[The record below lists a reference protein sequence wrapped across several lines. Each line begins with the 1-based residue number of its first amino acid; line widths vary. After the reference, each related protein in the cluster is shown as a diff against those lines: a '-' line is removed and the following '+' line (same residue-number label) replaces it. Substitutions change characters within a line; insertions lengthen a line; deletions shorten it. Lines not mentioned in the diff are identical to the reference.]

1 MAEYLSPGVYVEEY
15 DSGATPMQ
23 GVSTS
28 TAGFIGLAERG
39 PVIGEPQLVT
49 SFADYRRMYGGYLS
63 EAGFGSARFLP
74 YAVEQFFANG
84 GSRAY
89 IMRAVPSD
97 AKAGTVTSGV
107 LKITAASAGAWSDN
121 MRVTVEPAYK
131 AKTQVLAVNGEI
143 YNHQEIRRRYAG
155 QYEFQTGSDCEV
167 ILALYR
173 EKGVNFLEDLSG
185 IFAFALYDEEK
196 DEFLIARDPIGVI
209 PLYIGYDS
217 DGTVY
222 VASELKA
229 LEGQCERYE
238 PFLPGHYYW
247 SVSPGQKWYYRRDWM
262 QYDAVKDNPASVEAI
277 HDALTAAVKRQ
288 LMSDVPYGVL
298 LSGGLDSSVISAIA
312 EKFSEHRIEDDS
324 KTKAYWPRLHS
335 FAVGLKG
342 APDLAKAKMVADHI
356 GTVHHE
362 INYTIQEGLDAIRD
376 VIYFIETYDVTTV
389 RASTPMYLLARVIK
403 SMGIKMVLSGEG
415 ADEIF
420 GGYLYFHKAPS
431 AKDFHEETV
440 RKLGKLFLYDCLRA
454 NKSLSAW
461 GVEGRVPFLDKEFL
475 DVAMRTNPEAKMC
488 PGDTIEKK
496 IVREAFADM
505 LPEEVAWRQKEQFSD
520 GVGYSWIDT
529 LKQITSEAVS
539 DEQMAHAAE
548 RFPINPPKNKE
559 EYYYRSIFAEH
570 FPSDSAAKSVPSE
583 ASVACSTSIA
593 LEWDAAFK
601 GMNDPSGRA
610 VKGVHEQAY

>member
-1 MAEYLSPGVYVEEY
+1 M
-15 DSGATPMQ
+15 
-23 GVSTS
+23 
-28 TAGFIGLAERG
+28 
-39 PVIGEPQLVT
+39 
-49 SFADYRRMYGGYLS
+49 
-63 EAGFGSARFLP
+63 
-74 YAVEQFFANG
+74 
-84 GSRAY
+84 
-89 IMRAVPSD
+89 
-97 AKAGTVTSGV
+97 
-107 LKITAASAGAWSDN
+107 
-121 MRVTVEPAYK
+121 
-131 AKTQVLAVNGEI
+131 NGEI

-155 QYEFQTGSDCEV
+155 QYDFQTGSDCEV

-173 EKGVNFLEDLSG
+173 ERLRVGEQGSGIRLRVGEQGSGMKDIIEDFLEELSG
-185 IFAFALYDEEK
+185 IFAFVLYDEER

-217 DGTVY
+217 DGTIY

-238 PFLPGHYYW
+238 PFLPGHYLW
-247 SVSPGQKWYYRRDWM
+247 SKESRIKKYYHRDWM
-262 QYDAVKDNPASVEAI
+262 NYDAVKDNAASVEAI

-342 APDLAKAKMVADHI
+342 APDLAKAKLVADHI

-376 VIYFIETYDVTTV
+376 VIYYIETYDVTTV

-431 AKDFHEETV
+431 AQAFHEETV
-440 RKLGKLFLYDCLRA
+440 RKLGKLYLYDCLRA

-475 DVAMRTNPEAKMC
+475 DVAMRTNPRAKMIA
-488 PGDTIEKK
+488 PPSGAVGGAWIEKR
-496 IVREAFADM
+496 ILREAFADL
-505 LPEEVAWRQKEQFSD
+505 LPAEVAWRQKEQFSD

-529 LKQITSEAVS
+529 LKKITSEAVT

-570 FPSDSAAKSVPSE
+570 FPSDSAASSVPSE
-583 ASVACSTSIA
+583 ASVACSTAIA
-593 LEWDAAFK
+593 LEWDAAFR
-601 GMNDPSGRA
+601 GLNDPSGRA

>member
-1 MAEYLSPGVYVEEY
+1 MCGI
-15 DSGATPMQ
+15 
-23 GVSTS
+23 VSILNVKQQTHS
-28 TAGFIGLAERG
+28 LREKALRMSQKIRHRG
-39 PVIGEPQLVT
+39 PDWSGIYCG
-49 SFADYRRMYGGYLS
+49 
-63 EAGFGSARFLP
+63 GSAILAHERLSIVDP
-74 YAVEQFFANG
+74 ESG
-84 GSRAY
+84 GQPLYSPDR
-89 IMRAVPSD
+89 R
-97 AKAGTVTSGV
+97 
-107 LKITAASAGAWSDN
+107 
-121 MRVTVEPAYK
+121 
-131 AKTQVLAVNGEI
+131 QVLAVNGEI
-143 YNHQEIRRRYAG
+143 YNHQTIRKQYAG
-155 QYEFQTGSDCEV
+155 KYDFQTGSDCEV

-173 EKGVNFLEDLSG
+173 DKGINFLEDLSG
-185 IFAFALYDEEK
+185 IFAFVLYDEEK
-196 DEFLIARDPIGVI
+196 DVFLIARDPIGVI
-209 PLYIGYDS
+209 PLYIGFDE

-229 LEGQCERYE
+229 LEGQCDRYE
-238 PFLPGHYYW
+238 PFLPGHYYY
-247 SVSPGQKWYYRRDWM
+247 SGDPGMKRYYMRDWM
-262 QYDAVKDNPASVEAI
+262 DYEAVKDNPASVSDI
-277 HDALTAAVKRQ
+277 HDALEDAVRRQ

-312 EKFSEHRIEDDS
+312 EKFSEMRIEDNLQ
-324 KTKAYWPRLHS
+324 TKAYWPRLHS

-342 APDLAKAKMVADHI
+342 APDLDKARLVAEHI

-440 RKLGKLFLYDCLRA
+440 RKLSKLYLYDCLRA

-475 DVAMRTNPEAKMC
+475 DVAMRTNPQAKMC
-488 PGDTIEKK
+488 PGQTMEKR

-505 LPEEVAWRQKEQFSD
+505 LPEQVAWRQKEQFSD

-529 LKQITSEAVS
+529 LKRITSEAVS

-548 RFPINPPKNKE
+548 RFPITPPQNKE
-559 EYYYRSIFAEH
+559 EYYYRTIFEEH
-570 FPSDSAAKSVPSE
+570 FPSESAARSVPSE
-583 ASVACSTSIA
+583 ASVACSTAIA

-610 VKGVHEQAY
+610 VKGVHEQAYS

>member
-1 MAEYLSPGVYVEEY
+1 MCGIVAILNVKEQTHELREKALKMS
-15 DSGATPMQ
+15 Q
-23 GVSTS
+23 K
-28 TAGFIGLAERG
+28 IRHRG
-39 PVIGEPQLVT
+39 PDWSGIYCG
-49 SFADYRRMYGGYLS
+49 
-63 EAGFGSARFLP
+63 GSAILAHERLSIVDP
-74 YAVEQFFANG
+74 ESG
-84 GSRAY
+84 GQPLFSPDKKH
-89 IMRAVPSD
+89 I
-97 AKAGTVTSGV
+97 
-107 LKITAASAGAWSDN
+107 
-121 MRVTVEPAYK
+121 
-131 AKTQVLAVNGEI
+131 LAVNGEI
-143 YNHQEIRRRYAG
+143 YNHQEIRRLYAG

-173 EKGVNFLEDLSG
+173 EKGINFLEDLSG
-185 IFAFALYDEEK
+185 IFAFVLYDEEK
-196 DEFLIARDPIGVI
+196 NEFLIARDPIGVI

-229 LEGQCERYE
+229 LEGFCEKYE

-247 SVSPGQKWYYRRDWM
+247 SVDPGQKWYYRRDWM
-262 QYDAVKDNPASVEAI
+262 QYDAVKNNSASVEAI
-277 HDALTAAVKRQ
+277 HDALTDAVKRQ

-324 KTKAYWPRLHS
+324 KTKADWPRLHS

-342 APDLAKAKMVADHI
+342 APDLAKAKLVADHI

-431 AKDFHEETV
+431 AKDFHDETV
-440 RKLGKLFLYDCLRA
+440 RKLGKLYMYDCLRA

-488 PGDTIEKK
+488 PGKTMEKK
-496 IVREAFADM
+496 IVREAFAYL

-529 LKQITSEAVS
+529 LKAVTAAAVT

-570 FPSDSAAKSVPSE
+570 FPSDSAARSVPSE
-583 ASVACSTSIA
+583 ASVACSTAIA

-601 GMNDPSGRA
+601 NINEPSGRA
-610 VKGVHEQAY
+610 VKDVHEMAY

>member
-1 MAEYLSPGVYVEEY
+1 MCGIVAIFNIQEQ
-15 DSGATPMQ
+15 TPELRQKALRMSQ
-23 GVSTS
+23 K
-28 TAGFIGLAERG
+28 IRHRG
-39 PVIGEPQLVT
+39 PDWSGI
-49 SFADYRRMYGGYLS
+49 Y
-63 EAGFGSARFLP
+63 
-74 YAVEQFFANG
+74 NG
-84 GSRAY
+84 GSAILSHERLS
-89 IMRAVPSD
+89 IVDPE
-97 AKAGTVTSGV
+97 SGKQP
-107 LKITAASAGAWSDN
+107 LFSPDMKQI
-121 MRVTVEPAYK
+121 
-131 AKTQVLAVNGEI
+131 LAVNGEI
-143 YNHQEIRRRYAG
+143 YNHQDIRR
-155 QYEFQTGSDCEV
+155 QYTEKYQFQTGSDCEV

-173 EKGVNFLEDLSG
+173 EKGIDFLEDLSG
-185 IFAFALYDEEK
+185 IFAFALYDAEK

-209 PLYIGYDS
+209 PLYIGYDN
-217 DGTVY
+217 DGKVY
-222 VASELKA
+222 VASEMKA
-229 LEGQCERYE
+229 LEGNCDRYE
-238 PFLPGHYYW
+238 VFLPGHYY
-247 SVSPGQKWYYRRDWM
+247 SSREGKMTRYYKRDWM
-262 QYDAVKDNPASVEAI
+262 EYDAVKDNGASVQDI
-277 HDALTAAVKRQ
+277 HDALEAAVKRQ

-324 KTKAYWPRLHS
+324 ATKAWWPRLHS

-415 ADEIF
+415 ADEVF
-420 GGYLYFHKAPS
+420 GGYLYFHKAPN
-431 AKDFHEETV
+431 AKAFHEETV
-440 RKLGKLFLYDCLRA
+440 RKLSKLYLYDCLRA

-488 PGDTIEKK
+488 PGKTIEKK

-505 LPEEVAWRQKEQFSD
+505 LPEAVAWRQKEQFSD

-529 LKQITSEAVS
+529 LKQITADQVS

-548 RFPINPPKNKE
+548 RFPINPPRNKE

-570 FPSDSAAKSVPSE
+570 FPSDSAAKTVPSVP
-583 ASVACSTSIA
+583 SVACSTAEA
-593 LEWDAAFK
+593 LAWDESFK
-601 GMNDPSGRA
+601 NLNDPSGRA
-610 VKGVHEQAY
+610 VAGVHDDAYVKE

>member
-1 MAEYLSPGVYVEEY
+1 MCGIVAIFNIQEQ
-15 DSGATPMQ
+15 TPELRQKALRMSQ
-23 GVSTS
+23 K
-28 TAGFIGLAERG
+28 IRHRG
-39 PVIGEPQLVT
+39 PDWSGI
-49 SFADYRRMYGGYLS
+49 Y
-63 EAGFGSARFLP
+63 
-74 YAVEQFFANG
+74 NG
-84 GSRAY
+84 GSAILSHERLS
-89 IMRAVPSD
+89 IVDPE
-97 AKAGTVTSGV
+97 SGKQP
-107 LKITAASAGAWSDN
+107 LFSPDMKQI
-121 MRVTVEPAYK
+121 
-131 AKTQVLAVNGEI
+131 LAVNGEI
-143 YNHQEIRRRYAG
+143 YNHQDIRRQYAEKY
-155 QYEFQTGSDCEV
+155 QFQTGSDCEV

-173 EKGVNFLEDLSG
+173 DKGIDFLEDLSG
-185 IFAFALYDEEK
+185 IFAFALYDAEK

-209 PLYIGYDS
+209 PLYIGYDN
-217 DGTVY
+217 DGKVY
-222 VASELKA
+222 VASEMKA
-229 LEGQCERYE
+229 LEGNCDRYE
-238 PFLPGHYYW
+238 VFLPGHYY
-247 SVSPGQKWYYRRDWM
+247 SSREGKMTRYYKRDWM
-262 QYDAVKDNPASVEAI
+262 EYDAVKDNGASVQDI
-277 HDALTAAVKRQ
+277 HDALEAAVKRQ

-324 KTKAYWPRLHS
+324 ATKAWWPRLHS

-415 ADEIF
+415 ADEVF
-420 GGYLYFHKAPS
+420 GGYLYFHKAPN
-431 AKDFHEETV
+431 AKAFHEETV
-440 RKLGKLFLYDCLRA
+440 RKLSKLYLYDCLRA

-488 PGDTIEKK
+488 PGKTIEKK

-505 LPEEVAWRQKEQFSD
+505 LPEAVAWRQKEQFSD

-529 LKQITSEAVS
+529 LKQITADQVS

-548 RFPINPPKNKE
+548 RFPINPPRNKE

-570 FPSDSAAKSVPSE
+570 FPSDSAAKTVPSVP
-583 ASVACSTSIA
+583 SVACSTAEA
-593 LEWDAAFK
+593 LAWDESFK
-601 GMNDPSGRA
+601 NLNDPSGRA
-610 VKGVHEQAY
+610 VAGVHDDAYVKE

>member
-1 MAEYLSPGVYVEEY
+1 MCGIVAILNVKEQTHELREKALKMS
-15 DSGATPMQ
+15 Q
-23 GVSTS
+23 K
-28 TAGFIGLAERG
+28 IRHRG
-39 PVIGEPQLVT
+39 PDWSGIYCG
-49 SFADYRRMYGGYLS
+49 
-63 EAGFGSARFLP
+63 GSAILAHERLSIVDP
-74 YAVEQFFANG
+74 ESG
-84 GSRAY
+84 GQPLYSPDR
-89 IMRAVPSD
+89 
-97 AKAGTVTSGV
+97 K
-107 LKITAASAGAWSDN
+107 
-121 MRVTVEPAYK
+121 
-131 AKTQVLAVNGEI
+131 QVLAVNGEI
-143 YNHQEIRRRYAG
+143 YNHQDIRRRFAG
-155 QYEFQTGSDCEV
+155 QYDFQTGSDCEV

-173 EKGVNFLEDLSG
+173 EKGIGFLEDISG
-185 IFAFALYDEEK
+185 IFAFVLYDEERN
-196 DEFLIARDPIGVI
+196 EFLIARDPIGVI

-229 LEGQCERYE
+229 LEGQCESYE
-238 PFLPGHYYW
+238 PFPPGHYLY
-247 SVSPGQKWYYRRDWM
+247 VNEELRMKNKELKRYYRRDWFD
-262 QYDAVKDNPASVEAI
+262 YTAVKDNPASVEAI
-277 HDALTAAVKRQ
+277 HDALEDAVRRQ

-298 LSGGLDSSVISAIA
+298 LSGGLDSSVISALA
-312 EKFSEHRIEDDS
+312 EKFSEHRIEDGS
-324 KTKAYWPRLHS
+324 QTRAYWPRLHS

-342 APDLAKAKMVADHI
+342 APDLAKARLVADHI

-376 VIYFIETYDVTTV
+376 VIYYIETYDVTTV

-420 GGYLYFHKAPS
+420 GGYLYFHKAPT

-440 RKLGKLFLYDCLRA
+440 RKLGKLYLYDCLRA

-475 DVAMRTNPEAKMC
+475 DVAMRSNPEAKMC
-488 PGDTIEKK
+488 PGNTIEKK
-496 IVREAFADM
+496 IVREAFAHL

-529 LKQITSEAVS
+529 LKAVTAAAVS

-559 EYYYRSIFAEH
+559 EYYYRNIFAGH

-583 ASVACSTSIA
+583 ASVACSTAIA
-593 LEWDAAFK
+593 LEWDAAFRNL
-601 GMNDPSGRA
+601 NDPSGRA

>member
-1 MAEYLSPGVYVEEY
+1 MCGIVAIFHVEEQTQALR
-15 DSGATPMQ
+15 DKALRMSQ
-23 GVSTS
+23 K
-28 TAGFIGLAERG
+28 IRHRG
-39 PVIGEPQLVT
+39 PDWSGIYCGGHAILAHERLSIVDPESGQQPLY
-49 SFADYRRMYGGYLS
+49 SPDRR
-63 EAGFGSARFLP
+63 
-74 YAVEQFFANG
+74 
-84 GSRAY
+84 
-89 IMRAVPSD
+89 
-97 AKAGTVTSGV
+97 
-107 LKITAASAGAWSDN
+107 
-121 MRVTVEPAYK
+121 
-131 AKTQVLAVNGEI
+131 QVLAVNGEI
-143 YNHQEIRRRYAG
+143 YNHKDLRERYKD
-155 QYEFQTGSDCEV
+155 QYQFQTGSDCEV

-173 EKGVNFLEDLSG
+173 DRGIDFLEELNG
-185 IFAFALYDEEK
+185 IFAFALYDETR

-209 PLYIGYDS
+209 PLYIGYDA
-217 DGTVY
+217 DGKVY

-229 LEGQCERYE
+229 LEGQCDHYE

-247 SVSPGQKWYYRRDWM
+247 SGEGKMHRYYHRDWM
-262 QYDAVKDNPASVEAI
+262 DYDQVKDNKADVTAI
-277 HDALTAAVKRQ
+277 HDGLEAAVRRQ

-298 LSGGLDSSVISAIA
+298 LSGGLDSSIISAVA
-312 EKFSEHRIEDDS
+312 EKYADMRIEDDS

-342 APDLAKAKMVADHI
+342 APDLAKARLVADHI

-420 GGYLYFHKAPS
+420 GGYLYFHKAPD
-431 AKDFHEETV
+431 ARAFHEETV
-440 RKLGKLFLYDCLRA
+440 RKLSKLYLYDCLRA
-454 NKSLSAW
+454 NKSLAAW

-475 DVAMRTNPEAKMC
+475 DIAMRTNPEAKLC
-488 PGDTIEKK
+488 PGMMMEKK
-496 IVREAFADM
+496 ILRQAFADM
-505 LPEEVAWRQKEQFSD
+505 LPDEVAWRQKEQFSD

-529 LKQITSEAVS
+529 LKAVTAAAVT

-548 RFPINPPKNKE
+548 RFPINTPQNKE

-570 FPSDSAAKSVPSE
+570 FPSDSAARSVPSVP
-583 ASVACSTSIA
+583 SVACSTAEA
-593 LEWDAAFK
+593 LAWDRSFQHL
-601 GMNDPSGRA
+601 NDPSGRA

>member
-1 MAEYLSPGVYVEEY
+1 MCGIVSIFNIQEQ
-15 DSGATPMQ
+15 TPELRQKALRMSQ
-23 GVSTS
+23 K
-28 TAGFIGLAERG
+28 IRHRG
-39 PVIGEPQLVT
+39 PDWSGIYTG
-49 SFADYRRMYGGYLS
+49 
-63 EAGFGSARFLP
+63 GSAILCHERLSIVDPESGKQPLF
-74 YAVEQFFANG
+74 
-84 GSRAY
+84 S
-89 IMRAVPSD
+89 SD
-97 AKAGTVTSGV
+97 K
-107 LKITAASAGAWSDN
+107 K
-121 MRVTVEPAYK
+121 
-131 AKTQVLAVNGEI
+131 QVLAVNGEI
-143 YNHQEIRRRYAG
+143 YNHQDIRRRYAG
-155 QYEFQTGSDCEV
+155 KYQFQTGSDCEV

-173 EKGVNFLEDLSG
+173 DKGIDFLEDLSG
-185 IFAFALYDEEK
+185 IFAFALYDAER

-209 PLYIGYDS
+209 PLYIGYDD
-217 DGTVY
+217 DGKVY

-229 LEGQCERYE
+229 LEGQCDRYE

-247 SVSPGQKWYYRRDWM
+247 SREPGMKRYYKRDWFS
-262 QYDAVKDNPASVEAI
+262 YDAVKDNAASVTDI
-277 HDALTAAVKRQ
+277 HDALEAAVKRQ

-312 EKFSEHRIEDDS
+312 EKFSERRIEDDD
-324 KTKAYWPRLHS
+324 KERAWWPRLHS

-342 APDLAKAKMVADHI
+342 APDLAKAKLVADYI

-431 AKDFHEETV
+431 PKAFHEETV
-440 RKLGKLFLYDCLRA
+440 RKLSKLYMYDCLRA

-488 PGDTIEKK
+488 PGKTIEKR
-496 IVREAFADM
+496 IVREAFANM
-505 LPEEVAWRQKEQFSD
+505 LPDEVAWRQKEQFSD

-529 LKQITSEAVS
+529 LKKITSDQVS

-548 RFPINPPKNKE
+548 RFPINPPRNKE

-570 FPSDSAAKSVPSE
+570 FPCDSAARSVPSVP
-583 ASVACSTSIA
+583 SVACSTAEA
-593 LEWDAAFK
+593 LAWDEAFK
-601 GMNDPSGRA
+601 NMNDPSGRA
-610 VKGVHEQAY
+610 VAGVHEEAYKH

>member
-1 MAEYLSPGVYVEEY
+1 MCGIVGIFQLKEQTPQLRQKALSM
-15 DSGATPMQ
+15 SQ
-23 GVSTS
+23 K
-28 TAGFIGLAERG
+28 LRHRG
-39 PVIGEPQLVT
+39 PDWSGIWCG
-49 SFADYRRMYGGYLS
+49 
-63 EAGFGSARFLP
+63 GSAILAHERLSIVDP
-74 YAVEQFFANG
+74 E
-84 GSRAY
+84 
-89 IMRAVPSD
+89 
-97 AKAGTVTSGV
+97 SGKQP
-107 LKITAASAGAWSDN
+107 LFSPDGK
-121 MRVTVEPAYK
+121 
-131 AKTQVLAVNGEI
+131 QVLAVNGEI
-143 YNHQEIRRRYAG
+143 YNHQEIRKQFAG
-155 QYEFQTGSDCEV
+155 RYEFQTGSDCEV

-173 EKGVNFLEDLSG
+173 EWRASLTSTESDAFPPFLERISG
-185 IFAFALYDEEK
+185 IFAFALYDHEN

-209 PLYIGYDS
+209 PLYIGYDA

-247 SVSPGQKWYYRRDWM
+247 SKNLGIKRYYQRDWM
-262 QYDAVKDNPASVEAI
+262 EYDAVKNNGSDEEEI
-277 HDALTAAVKRQ
+277 RQALRQAVKRQ

-298 LSGGLDSSVISAIA
+298 LSGGLDSSIISAIA
-312 EKFSEHRIEDDS
+312 ERYSENRIEDNGQ
-324 KTKAYWPRLHS
+324 TRAYWPRLHS

-342 APDLAKAKMVADHI
+342 APDLEKARLVADYI

-362 INYTIQEGLDAIRD
+362 INYTIQEGLDALHD

-431 AKDFHEETV
+431 AKDFHDETV
-440 RKLGKLFLYDCLRA
+440 RKLSKLYMYDCLRA

-488 PGDTIEKK
+488 PGQTMEKR
-496 IVREAFADM
+496 ILREAFADM
-505 LPEEVAWRQKEQFSD
+505 LPEAIAWRQKEQFSD

-529 LKQITSEAVS
+529 LKRITAEAVT

-548 RFPINPPKNKE
+548 RFPINTPLNKE

-570 FPSDSAAKSVPSE
+570 FPSDSAARSVPQE
-583 ASVACSTSIA
+583 ASVACSTAIA
-593 LEWDAAFK
+593 REWDEAFK
-601 GMNDPSGRA
+601 KLNDPSGRA
-610 VKGVHEQAY
+610 VSGVHEQAY

>member
-1 MAEYLSPGVYVEEY
+1 MCGIVSIFNIQEQ
-15 DSGATPMQ
+15 TPELRQKALRM
-23 GVSTS
+23 S
-28 TAGFIGLAERG
+28 AKIRHRG
-39 PVIGEPQLVT
+39 PDWSGIYCG
-49 SFADYRRMYGGYLS
+49 
-63 EAGFGSARFLP
+63 GSAILAHERLSIVDP
-74 YAVEQFFANG
+74 E
-84 GSRAY
+84 
-89 IMRAVPSD
+89 
-97 AKAGTVTSGV
+97 SGKQP
-107 LKITAASAGAWSDN
+107 LFSPDK
-121 MRVTVEPAYK
+121 K
-131 AKTQVLAVNGEI
+131 QVLAVNGEI
-143 YNHQEIRRRYAG
+143 YNHQDIRRRFAG
-155 QYEFQTGSDCEV
+155 RYQFQTGSDCEV

-173 EKGVNFLEDLSG
+173 EKGIHFLEDLSG
-185 IFAFALYDEEK
+185 IFAFALYDVEK

-209 PLYIGYDS
+209 PLYIGYDA
-217 DGTVY
+217 DGKVY

-229 LEGQCERYE
+229 LEGQCDRYE

-247 SVSPGQKWYYRRDWM
+247 SREGKMKRYYQRDWFD
-262 QYDAVKDNPASVEAI
+262 YDNVKDNPASVSDI
-277 HDALTAAVKRQ
+277 HDALESAVKRQ

-312 EKFSEHRIEDDS
+312 EKFSEKRIEEDGA
-324 KTKAYWPRLHS
+324 TKAWWPRLHS

-342 APDLAKAKMVADHI
+342 APDLAKARMVADYI

-376 VIYFIETYDVTTV
+376 VIYYIETYDVTTV

-420 GGYLYFHKAPS
+420 GGYLYFHKAPN
-431 AKDFHEETV
+431 ARAFHEETV
-440 RKLGKLFLYDCLRA
+440 RKLSKLYLYDCLRA

-488 PGDTIEKK
+488 PGHTIEKK

-505 LPEEVAWRQKEQFSD
+505 LPDEVAWRQKEQFSD

-529 LKQITSEAVS
+529 LKKITSDQVS
-539 DEQMAHAAE
+539 DEEMAHAAE
-548 RFPINPPKNKE
+548 RFPINPPRNKE

-570 FPSDSAAKSVPSE
+570 FPSDSAALSVPSVP
-583 ASVACSTSIA
+583 SVACSTAEA
-593 LEWDAAFK
+593 LAWDEAFK
-601 GMNDPSGRA
+601 NMNDPSGRA
-610 VKGVHEQAY
+610 VAGVHEDAYQK

>member
-1 MAEYLSPGVYVEEY
+1 MCGI
-15 DSGATPMQ
+15 
-23 GVSTS
+23 VSIFNIKKQTHELRDKALRMS
-28 TAGFIGLAERG
+28 QKIRHRG
-39 PVIGEPQLVT
+39 PDWSGIYCG
-49 SFADYRRMYGGYLS
+49 
-63 EAGFGSARFLP
+63 GSAILAHERLSIVDP
-74 YAVEQFFANG
+74 ESG
-84 GSRAY
+84 GQPLFSPDRK
-89 IMRAVPSD
+89 V
-97 AKAGTVTSGV
+97 
-107 LKITAASAGAWSDN
+107 
-121 MRVTVEPAYK
+121 
-131 AKTQVLAVNGEI
+131 VLAVNGEI
-143 YNHQEIRRRYAG
+143 YNHQEIRRQYAG
-155 QYEFQTGSDCEV
+155 RYDFQTGSDCEV

-173 EKGVNFLEDLSG
+173 DKGIDFLENISG

-196 DEFLIARDPIGVI
+196 DAFLIARDPIGVI

-247 SVSPGQKWYYRRDWM
+247 SKEPGMKRYYHRDWFE
-262 QYDAVKDNPASVEAI
+262 YDAVKNNEASVDAI
-277 HDALTAAVKRQ
+277 RDALKDSVRRQ

-312 EKFSEHRIEDDS
+312 EKFSEHRIEDNS
-324 KTKAYWPRLHS
+324 QTRAYWPRLHS

-342 APDLAKAKMVADHI
+342 APDLAKAKLVADHI

-415 ADEIF
+415 ADEVF

-431 AKDFHEETV
+431 AKAFHEETV
-440 RKLGKLFLYDCLRA
+440 RKLSKLHYYDCLRA

-475 DVAMRTNPEAKMC
+475 DVAMRTNPDAKMC
-488 PGDTIEKK
+488 PGSTIEKK

-505 LPEEVAWRQKEQFSD
+505 LPAEIAWRQKEQFSD

-529 LKQITSEAVS
+529 LKKITSEAVS

-548 RFPINPPKNKE
+548 RFPINPPLNKE
-559 EYYYRSIFAEH
+559 EYYYRSIFAEY
-570 FPSDSAAKSVPSE
+570 FPSESAARSVNQE
-583 ASVACSTSIA
+583 ASVACSTAIA

-601 GMNDPSGRA
+601 NMNDPSGRA